1 MELEELKKAWNTF
14 DPQLQQQDMLKAI
27 LKDSLVNKS
36 DKGLSRMI
44 NYGYFGLTIMVL
56 GLFVCIWAVFQFP
69 DRPLTI
75 RIGLYMTVIFV
86 LYGIIQGVI
95 GLSKLLKIDFSSSI
109 KENMQ
114 KISSYRVWYH
124 KQLIIILVSVSIL
137 VIPVIIDLFTFEKAQ
152 TWKWFVLF
160 GALGVGAV
168 GTWWEYK
175 QMYQKNIQSIQK
187 SLEELEELK
196 ELDMSKT

>member
-1 MELEELKKAWNTF
+1 
-14 DPQLQQQDMLKAI
+14 
-27 LKDSLVNKS
+27 
-36 DKGLSRMI
+36 
-44 NYGYFGLTIMVL
+44 
-56 GLFVCIWAVFQFP
+56 
-69 DRPLTI
+69 
-75 RIGLYMTVIFV
+75 
-86 LYGIIQGVI
+86 
-95 GLSKLLKIDFSSSI
+95 
-109 KENMQ
+109 MQ